1 MPPSR
6 ILVIANRTA
15 AGPPLLQAVEERSHE
30 SEAIFHLVV
39 PAEPEGLHRVVDPE
53 VAGREAAGARLR
65 HALPLLSEAAAQEV
79 TGQVGDADPLAA
91 ACDAL
96 YQGGFDE
103 IIISTLPWRVSRWL
117 RVDLPSKLRA
127 LGVPVRHVEGSP
139 ARTAGQQLAFSVRCL
154 PTGLTDRGV
163 ATPRPRDAGP
173 AAAP

>member
-1 MPPSR
+1 MSPSR
-6 ILVIANRTA
+6 ILVVANRTSA
-15 AGPPLLQAVEERSHE
+15 DPPLLRAVRERSRDGD
-30 SEAIFHLVV
+30 AVFHLVV

-53 VAGREAAGARLR
+53 VAGREAARARLH

-91 ACDAL
+91 VCDAL

-127 LGVPVRHVEGSP
+127 LGVPVCHVEGSGALTRGRP
-139 ARTAGQQLAFSVRCL
+139 ETVAHALAETAGAAVV
-154 PTGLTDRGV
+154 PTGS
-163 ATPRPRDAGP
+163 A
-173 AAAP
+173 

>member
-6 ILVIANRTA
+6 VLVVANRTA
-15 AGPPLLQAVEERSHE
+15 ADRPLLLAVEERARE
-30 SEAIFHLVV
+30 GEAVFHLLI

-53 VAGREAAGARLR
+53 VAGRETAGARLR
-65 HALPLLSEAAAQEV
+65 HSLPLLSEAAAQEV
-79 TGQVGDADPLAA
+79 SGHVGDADPLAA
-91 ACDAL
+91 VCDAL
-96 YQGGFDE
+96 YQDGFDE

-117 RVDLPSKLRA
+117 QVDLPSKLRA